1 MVADEVP
8 AHPSATAGVDLGK
21 RLLDYYDEFM
31 AKEPRFLHNKFR
43 GRLSEQ
49 ACEDVAQEAFLKV
62 ATKAAAGDLGPDVK
76 IGAYL
81 RTTSWHLAIDTL
93 RAREQTIGAER
104 EAVPS
109 QPGEDCDPLE
119 ELVRPAI
126 AAMPRS
132 QRRTVVQLQ
141 SQGLDDAQISAELGI
156 ARDRIHRDRSA
167 AVSELRSQLGRHIRD
182 EYRKKTRRAKKDR

>member
-1 MVADEVP
+1 M
-8 AHPSATAGVDLGK
+8 DLGK

-126 AAMPRS
+126 AALPRS
-132 QRRTVVQLQ
+132 RRRTVVQLQ
-141 SQGLDDAQISAELGI
+141 SQGLDDAQRRTGDGCAPLHSGQRRPPEAGGPGRAADAHGRTRWASRLVGSARRRLRAPDRPVR
-156 ARDRIHRDRSA
+156 ARH
-167 AVSELRSQLGRHIRD
+167 
-182 EYRKKTRRAKKDR
+182 